1 MKIKKTITMSEVGL
15 DSRVNL
21 EQLFCIMQD
30 AITVLFEKIKLSNYY
45 MRTIHHG
52 IWVFSKNKVNV
63 NKRPYFNEEVI
74 IESNIVEVDQL
85 RVYVKTKCLSK
96 KKELYFEGVTECC
109 AIDYETFRF
118 IKTSNLKIPFKIEE
132 VNTKYDFIESEM
144 EYLSS
149 FKISMPLVDS
159 SNHLNNAKAVLPIAL
174 ALSKEE
180 TENIYSSKFELAIKY
195 SKQAMLNSEAKI
207 YMNKK
212 ADRIDFAYKDNNDVV
227 LELGYIKLL

>member
-30 AITVLFEKIKLSNYY
+30 AITVLFEQLKLSNYY

-52 IWVFSKNKVNV
+52 IWVFSKNKVSV

-85 RVYVKTKCLSK
+85 RVYVKTKCLSI
-96 KKELYFEGVTECC
+96 KKELYIEVVTQCC
-109 AIDYETFRF
+109 SIDYETFIF
-118 IKTSNLKIPFKIEE
+118 IKTSNLKIPCKKEE

>member
-30 AITVLFEKIKLSNYY
+30 AITVLFEQLKLSNYY

-52 IWVFSKNKVNV
+52 IWVFSKNKVTV

-96 KKELYFEGVTECC
+96 KKELYFEGVNECC

-118 IKTSNLKIPFKIEE
+118 IKTSNLKIPCKKEE

-144 EYLSS
+144 EYLST
-149 FKISMPLVDS
+149 FRISMPLVDS